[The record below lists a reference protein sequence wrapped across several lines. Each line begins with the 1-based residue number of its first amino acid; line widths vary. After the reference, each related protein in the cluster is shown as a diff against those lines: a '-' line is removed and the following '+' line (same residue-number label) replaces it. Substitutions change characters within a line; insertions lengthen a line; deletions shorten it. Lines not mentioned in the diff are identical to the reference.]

1 MKENNS
7 FTMAKMKIKYLGV
20 KLARNVQNLYHKI
33 ILHFSKRQNKCEQVK
48 RHIMYLNKKTQY
60 HKIVSSP

>member
-1 MKENNS
+1 MKENNP

-33 ILHFSKRQNKCEQVK
+33 ILHFSKRQKNVNK
-48 RHIMYLNKKTQY
+48 
-60 HKIVSSP
+60 